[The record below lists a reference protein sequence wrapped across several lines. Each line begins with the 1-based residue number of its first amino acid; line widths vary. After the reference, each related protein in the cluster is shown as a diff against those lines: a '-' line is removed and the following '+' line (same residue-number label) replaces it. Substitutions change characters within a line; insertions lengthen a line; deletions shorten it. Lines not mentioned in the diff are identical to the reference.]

1 MDMLFAIMLIAIIA
15 ALLAARPAPP
25 PPIVYVPL
33 APDEAPTG
41 TIGCMPLILLGILLI
56 LALGA
61 IRL

>member
-33 APDEAPTG
+33 APDDTSAD
-41 TIGCMPLILLGILLI
+41 TIGCMPLILLGLFLI
-56 LALGA
+56 LALGM
-61 IRL
+61 IRS